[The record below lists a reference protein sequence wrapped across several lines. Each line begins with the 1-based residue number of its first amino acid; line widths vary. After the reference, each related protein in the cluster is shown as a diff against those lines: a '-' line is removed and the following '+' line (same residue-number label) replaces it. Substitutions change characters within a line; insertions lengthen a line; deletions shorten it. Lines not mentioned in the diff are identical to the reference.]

1 MARSARTTSL
11 PRTQVGSVNP
21 PSAASVRRFYATQG
35 VWSDPGRYGRLFDN
49 LPADMETLCRVVRNV
64 VLHFRAGPH
73 VGFDIPLDRLA
84 EIDTR
89 HCELMLHRIVELSDG
104 PIDRPRR
111 PEERLIGCCRDASLL
126 LCAMLRHK
134 GTPAR
139 LRYGFAP
146 YLNDGGSNGDHAV
159 VEYWNGERWL
169 LADPEQAG
177 PDVSFIGQS
186 FSPVDIPVGAFIPA
200 GLAWR
205 MVRKGDAD
213 ASTFRAT
220 PHVFGLPL
228 VRLAM
233 LIDVAMQNKSET
245 LLWDVWGIG
254 GLEHVSSAD
263 ELSFLDQAAAIS
275 TRADVES
282 AYSSVAE
289 LFMDERVR
297 LPETVTSFSPARG
310 AVSVKLGDPATI

>member
-1 MARSARTTSL
+1 MTKSLRTTSL
-11 PRTQVGSVNP
+11 PKAQVGSVSP
-21 PSAASVRRFYATQG
+21 RSAANIRRFYGTQS

-49 LPADMETLCRVVRNV
+49 LPADVETLCRVVRNV

-89 HCELMLHRIVELSDG
+89 HCELMLHRIVELADES
-104 PIDRPRR
+104 IDRPRT
-111 PEERLIGCCRDASLL
+111 PEQRLIGCCRDASLL

-146 YLNDGGSNGDHAV
+146 YLNDDDSNGDHAV
-159 VEYWNGERWL
+159 VEFWNGTRWL
-169 LADPEQAG
+169 FADPERTG
-177 PDVSFIGQS
+177 PDVSFAGRS
-186 FSPVDIPVGAFIPA
+186 FSPVDIPVGAFLPA
-200 GLAWR
+200 GPAWM
-205 MVRKGDAD
+205 MVRNGEAD

-220 PHVFGLPL
+220 PQVFGLPL
-228 VRLAM
+228 VRLAV

-254 GLEHVSSAD
+254 GLEHQISPD
-263 ELSFLDQAAAIS
+263 EVSFLDQAAAVS

-282 AYSSVAE
+282 AYPSVAE

-297 LPETVTSFSPARG
+297 LPETITSFSPVRG
-310 AVSVKLGDPATI
+310 PVAVKLGDPAAL

>member
-1 MARSARTTSL
+1 MARSDRTTSL
-11 PRTQVGSVNP
+11 PRTQAGSVNP
-21 PSAASVRRFYATQG
+21 PSAPSVRRFYATQS

-49 LPADMETLCRVVRNV
+49 LPADVETLCRVVRNV

-73 VGFDIPLDRLA
+73 LGFDIPPDRLV

-89 HCELMLHRIVELSDG
+89 RCEFMLHRIVELGDAS
-104 PIDRPRR
+104 IDRQRR
-111 PEERLIGCCRDASLL
+111 PDQRLIGCCRDASLL

-146 YLNDGGSNGDHAV
+146 YLNDDGSNGDHAV

-169 LADPEQAG
+169 LADPERSL
-177 PDVSFIGQS
+177 DVSFGGRS
-186 FSPVDIPVGAFIPA
+186 FSPLDIPVGAFLPA
-200 GLAWR
+200 GLAWM
-205 MVRKGDAD
+205 MVRNGDAE
-213 ASTFRAT
+213 SWTFRAT

-254 GLEHVSSAD
+254 GLDHLSSAD
-263 ELSFLDQAAAIS
+263 EVSFLDQIAAVS

-297 LPETVTSFSPARG
+297 LPETITSFSPVRG
-310 AVSVKLGDPATI
+310 PLVVELGDLVRT